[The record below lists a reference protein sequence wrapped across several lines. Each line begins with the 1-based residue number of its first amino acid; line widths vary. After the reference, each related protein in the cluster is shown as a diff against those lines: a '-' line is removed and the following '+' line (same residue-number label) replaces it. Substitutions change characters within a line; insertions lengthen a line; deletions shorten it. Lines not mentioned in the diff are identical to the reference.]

1 MWTISIVLI
10 IQVLIFTA
18 EMNFFTEFGKY
29 LLFLKGMFSKPE
41 KLGVYVD
48 RTITEMNN
56 IGIGSLAI
64 VVIIAIFQGAVT
76 TLQIAY
82 QLISPLIAKPVIG
95 SVVSDSSMLELAPT
109 ITCLVLAGKVGS
121 HIASEIGS
129 MKMSEQI
136 DALEVMGIN
145 SSGYLALPKI
155 IAGLIMIPMLV
166 IISIF
171 LSNVG
176 GIIAGEASGILT
188 SEEFIQGARESFI
201 PFNLVFSLIKAFTYA
216 FIITTVSCFM
226 GYTAEGG
233 ALEVGASSTKAV
245 VYSAVA
251 ILFSDYL
258 LAQILL

>member
-1 MWTISIVLI
+1 VKKIVG
-10 IQVLIFTA
+10 LIFTA
-18 EMNFFTEFGKY
+18 EMNFFNQFGKY
-29 LLFLKGMFSKPE
+29 VLFIMGMFSKPE
-41 KLGVYVD
+41 KLGVYID

-64 VVIIAIFQGAVT
+64 VIIIAVFQGAVT

-82 QLISPLIAKPVIG
+82 QLVSPLISKPVIG
-95 SVVSDSSMLELAPT
+95 TIVSDSSMLELAPT

-121 HIASEIGS
+121 HIASEIGT
-129 MKMSEQI
+129 MRVSEQI

-155 IAGLIMIPMLV
+155 IAGLIMIPCLV

-171 LSNVG
+171 LSNAG
-176 GIIAGEASGILT
+176 GILAGEASGILT
-188 SEEFIQGARESFI
+188 SEEYLQGARASFL
-201 PFNLVFSLIKAFTYA
+201 PYNLFFALIKAFTYA
-216 FIITTVSCFM
+216 FIITTVSSFH
-226 GYTAEGG
+226 GYTTRGG

-258 LAQILL
+258 LAQLLL